1 MASATNDALRAL
13 AEGHRLM
20 SEQLRH
26 MSTTLDHLRVLLEV
40 KTRERQAAVRLQA
53 AARGLLARRLLQTL
67 RGEKSS
73 EEQAAVRLQAAGRG
87 FLVRR
92 MVRTRRMALNMAR
105 WQITACR
112 FAHSSSP
119 ILPAEFQVWCLPA
132 PTMAMQ
138 GQAPKAVQSVPRT
151 AMAVSS
157 VQAPSGLVGC
167 YILLFSAHMKPELF
181 PWDPGGHSCS
191 PNLFHTLVPNLFH
204 IFILNN
210 NGKPRCKRLNPRLR
224 QVGPRQLVGELLR
237 KGGVVSRV
245 VSWAYWAIWAKVL

>member
-1 MASATNDALRAL
+1 
-13 AEGHRLM
+13 
-20 SEQLRH
+20 

-92 MVRTRRMALNMAR
+92 AVRKMHMLLSSSLQCAIN
-105 WQITACR
+105 
-112 FAHSSSP
+112 HSSSP
-119 ILPAEFQVWCLPA
+119 IRPAAPIEIEVRVWGLPARRPTSATQQHA
-132 PTMAMQ
+132 PTVVAASVVL
-138 GQAPKAVQSVPRT
+138 APALVLDR
-151 AMAVSS
+151 SS
-157 VQAPSGLVGC
+157 VRTGC
-167 YILLFSAHMKPELF
+167 YILHPSSDKNPAVWLF

-210 NGKPRCKRLNPRLR
+210 NSKPRCKRLNPRLR

-237 KGGVVSRV
+237 KRGVVSRV
-245 VSWAYWAIWAKVL
+245 VSWVYWAIWAKVL

>member
-1 MASATNDALRAL
+1 
-13 AEGHRLM
+13 
-20 SEQLRH
+20 

-191 PNLFHTLVPNLFH
+191 PNLFP
-204 IFILNN
+204 IFVFNN
-210 NGKPRCKRLNPRLR
+210 KDKPRCKRLNPRLR

-237 KGGVVSRV
+237 KRGVVSRV
-245 VSWAYWAIWAKVL
+245 VSWAYWAKVL